1 MTRTDTDSRA
11 ADNARAHL
19 EGIQAAHLAVEWL
32 RSNCRDGNDL
42 NTEAR
47 ALLREC
53 GWPDA
58 DADAVADAIEDR
70 MREAP
75 LSVEVR
81 SEWQSAGE
89 SLVPAE
95 FRVVLS
101 TGGPAC
107 QLIGEVSTYNG
118 AGINARIQYQ
128 DWFTLWSTLD
138 GVSTDQE
145 EALEWFAGLF
155 TYEA

>member
-1 MTRTDTDSRA
+1 MQRTDTDTRA

-19 EGIQAAHLAVEWL
+19 GGIHAAWLAVEWL

-58 DADAVADAIEDR
+58 DADAVAYVIEDR

-81 SEWQSAGE
+81 SEWQTVGE
-89 SLVPAE
+89 TLEPAE
-95 FRVVLS
+95 FRLLLS

-107 QLIGEVSTYNG
+107 QVIGDLSAYHG
-118 AGINARIQYQ
+118 GPINAKVQHQ
-128 DWFTLWSTLD
+128 DWFRPWSDLD
-138 GVSTDQE
+138 GVNSDQQ

-155 TYEA
+155 KYEV